1 MNQFTLKLSYSSHGH
16 ISELDGIRGLAIVMV
31 MFYHCFPG
39 YLTGLG
45 WVGVDL
51 FFVLSGFLITG
62 ILLDSKSKNKYY
74 FNFIGRRILRIF
86 PIYYLVLFIIFIL
99 VPIVLKYKIPHHF
112 SFYMQHQGWFWSYCQ
127 NWLYTLEGFPENHLL
142 VHFWSLA
149 VEEQFYLIWPLIIF
163 AIPNRHIL
171 KISILLCI
179 VAFTFRLLP
188 LSWFNFKPVYRY
200 MATISRMDA
209 LLIGGIIAQ
218 LIRNDLKLL
227 EKIALPVGTIGLIIF
242 ILGVMVARSDSF
254 MQLPGFYTAVDL
266 FMGLVLLTSFSQ
278 IKRIRRILRNPILT
292 FLGKY
297 SYGLYVYHYIIYIL
311 MIYTIRHSSIFHFSS
326 YLQRVLIIG
335 PITIGLTIIASLLSY
350 HLFEVHFLKMKVYF
364 QNKPDN
370 KDTSER
376 KIRSAKYQ
384 NE

>member
-1 MNQFTLKLSYSSHGH
+1 
-16 ISELDGIRGLAIVMV
+16 
-31 MFYHCFPG
+31 
-39 YLTGLG
+39 
-45 WVGVDL
+45 
-51 FFVLSGFLITG
+51 
-62 ILLDSKSKNKYY
+62 
-74 FNFIGRRILRIF
+74 
-86 PIYYLVLFIIFIL
+86 
-99 VPIVLKYKIPHHF
+99 
-112 SFYMQHQGWFWSYCQ
+112 
-127 NWLYTLEGFPENHLL
+127 
-142 VHFWSLA
+142 
-149 VEEQFYLIWPLIIF
+149 
-163 AIPNRHIL
+163 
-171 KISILLCI
+171 
-179 VAFTFRLLP
+179 
-188 LSWFNFKPVYRY
+188 